1 MPSDLWSFTLDV
13 YARPGVEQACLALQA
28 NGANVCMLLCGAW
41 LMQRGVECSSHRLLE
56 IGQLARPWDEAVVSP
71 LRQLRTHWRDAAQ
84 LDRPLALL
92 REQVKALELAAEQ
105 ELISRLEA
113 VCQNWGTAEKS
124 ADQPDWLTELAG
136 DAARQNR
143 DALQMLRVATNR
155 P

>member
-41 LMQRGVECSSHRLLE
+41 LMQRGVECNSHRLRE

-71 LRQLRTHWRDAAQ
+71 LRQLRTQWRDAAQ
-84 LDRPLALL
+84 LDRPLASL
-92 REQVKALELAAEQ
+92 REQVKALELSAER
-105 ELISRLEA
+105 ELIVRLENLSQDWPA
-113 VCQNWGTAEKS
+113 GETD
-124 ADQPDWLTELAG
+124 DQQDWLSGLAG
-136 DAARQNR
+136 EAANQNH
-143 DALQMLRVATNR
+143 DALQVLRVAMNR

>member
-28 NGANVCMLLCGAW
+28 SGANVCMLLCGAW
-41 LMQRGVECSSHRLLE
+41 LMQRGVECNSQRLLE

-71 LRQLRTHWRDAAQ
+71 LRQLRTRWRDAAQ

-92 REQVKALELAAEQ
+92 REQVKALELAAER

-113 VCQNWGTAEKS
+113 VCQGWGTAEKS
-124 ADQPDWLTELAG
+124 ADHADWLTELAG
-136 DAARQNR
+136 DAGRQNR
-143 DALQMLRVATNR
+143 DALQVLRVATNR